1 MEVTDLWKDTN
12 PLVGFLSRV
21 RPPWQG
27 PGIFKINSDRFF
39 FRAAN
44 EGGLERMSEDKD
56 KERKQAVKAVFT
68 ATKKELSAERIAEIA
83 TWLPED
89 GVRELWNEA

>member
-1 MEVTDLWKDTN
+1 M
-12 PLVGFLSRV
+12 

-39 FRAAN
+39 FRVAN
-44 EGGLERMSEDKD
+44 EGELERRPDDQD

-68 ATKKELSAERIAEIA
+68 ATKKELSEERIQEIA
-83 TWLPED
+83 TWLPEE
-89 GVRELWNEA
+89 GVRELWHEA